1 MGQKPSVPR
10 PGTKFQVIGAGLP
23 RTGTASFSSALEI
36 LCDGP
41 VFHCGTQA
49 TLGPTLQIKQWM
61 EILRCWLAG
70 SESDRE
76 IMLRVL
82 KRQLD
87 GYAAVTDS
95 PGAQFVPELMEL
107 YPDAKVICTI
117 RDPVAWEKSMEQ
129 VRNATVP
136 WYLHL
141 VLLPL
146 PGLMYFI
153 PYLHLLA
160 AQWEKL
166 YGEAIPTRHT
176 YDRHI
181 AWLKEVVPEDR
192 LVFFEVTEGWPALC
206 EALGR
211 EIPKDRPFPHIN
223 DADAVDEI
231 SKMHIRRGLTR
242 WVVILAAGTATV
254 AWVLHR

>member
-1 MGQKPSVPR
+1 MGQKPSVPQ

-49 TLGPTLQIKQWM
+49 TLGPTAQIKQWM
-61 EILRCWLAG
+61 EILRRWLSG
-70 SESDRE
+70 SEPDRE
-76 IMLRVL
+76 IMFNVLRS
-82 KRQLD
+82 QLD
-87 GYAAVTDS
+87 GYAAMTDS
-95 PGAQFVPELMEL
+95 PGAQFVPELMQL

-117 RDPVAWEKSMEQ
+117 RDSGSWERSMDQ

-136 WYLHL
+136 WYLSL

-146 PGLMYFI
+146 PGLMWFI
-153 PYLHLLA
+153 PYLRLLA
-160 AQWEKL
+160 AQWERL

-176 YDRHI
+176 YERHI
-181 AWLKEVVPEDR
+181 AWLKEVVPEER
-192 LVFFEVTEGWPALC
+192 LVFFEVKDGWKPLC
-206 EALGR
+206 EALGK

-223 DADAVDEI
+223 DSDAIDEI
-231 SKMHIRRGLTR
+231 SKTHVRRGLAR
-242 WVVILAAGTATV
+242 WGVILAVGAVTV
-254 AWVLHR
+254 AWILRR

>member
-1 MGQKPSVPR
+1 
-10 PGTKFQVIGAGLP
+10 
-23 RTGTASFSSALEI
+23 
-36 LCDGP
+36 
-41 VFHCGTQA
+41 
-49 TLGPTLQIKQWM
+49 M
-61 EILRCWLAG
+61 EILRRWLAG

-192 LVFFEVTEGWPALC
+192 LVFFEVTEGWQALC

-231 SKMHIRRGLTR
+231 SKMHIRLGLTR
-242 WVVILAAGTATV
+242 WVVILAAGAATV

>member
-49 TLGPTLQIKQWM
+49 TLGPTAQIKQWM
-61 EILRCWLAG
+61 EILRRWLAG
-70 SESDRE
+70 GESDRE
-76 IMLRVL
+76 VMFAALRS
-82 KRQLD
+82 QLD

-95 PGAQFVPELMEL
+95 PGAQFVPELMQL

-117 RDPVAWEKSMEQ
+117 RDSGSWERSMDQ

-136 WYLHL
+136 WYLSL

-153 PYLHLLA
+153 PYLRLLA

-166 YGEAIPTRHT
+166 YGEAIPTRQT

-181 AWLKEVVPEDR
+181 AWLKKVVPEDR
-192 LVFFEVTEGWPALC
+192 LVFFEVKDGWEPLC
-206 EALGR
+206 EALGK

-223 DADAVDEI
+223 EADAVKEI
-231 SKMHIRRGLTR
+231 SKTHIRRGLAR
-242 WVVILAAGTATV
+242 WGIILAVGAATV
-254 AWVLHR
+254 AWIVRR